1 MKTQILTAWQDYR
14 SPIGHFIEDGPGWVH
29 FEYDSRFRGPPL
41 SVSLP
46 KQPPELEIDAASHFL
61 ENLLPDCKRA
71 RLQVA
76 HSNVIDPDSSFDLLD
91 VLGQECPGQLML
103 TTKGKRPARPRGEPR
118 HLPDMALSRWRQML
132 GERPLMTGSQ
142 GMPYYCLA
150 GKTPK
155 TVLHFK
161 EKDQLYLPEPWLP
174 STHIVKATRS
184 GQDPSSIYADWFC
197 MQLARRL
204 LGEEAVPTS
213 DLWKKCLRVCRFDR
227 YFRDGIVNR
236 IHQEDLCQALGLPPS
251 GRYELL
257 ETVDDP
263 SDTLLARVFRL
274 FDELG
279 RSGWMVPAVQKRAFF
294 RQLLTRVLLLDGAL
308 HLKKFSLIHRH
319 DGNIELA
326 PLYGLRTIQPTQS
339 PAGDADTPDE
349 NTARNNSPQPDL
361 QLAIGRATTVAA
373 ITEADCIECAT
384 SQLGFSER
392 YARNEYR
399 ELRTQLVKT
408 LDFIALSTSRIE
420 PAAEPTIRRTAD
432 LLKAQHA

>member
-1 MKTQILTAWQDYR
+1 MILVAWQDHTKSLGRFNKDKTGIVSFGYNYQY
-14 SPIGHFIEDGPGWVH
+14 SGPL
-29 FEYDSRFRGPPL
+29 L

-46 KQPPELEIDAASHFL
+46 IEPSDHATDVTSNFL
-61 ENLLPDCKRA
+61 ENLLPDCKHA
-71 RLQVA
+71 RSQVA
-76 HSNVIDPDSSFDLLD
+76 HACGIDPEDSFGLLD
-91 VLGQECPGQLML
+91 IIGRECPGSLILMVI
-103 TTKGKRPARPRGEPR
+103 GQQPAEIRKHPRQ
-118 HLPDMALSRWRQML
+118 LPDMALSQWRQML

-142 GMPYYCLA
+142 GMPFYCLA

-161 EKDQLYLPEPWLP
+161 EKDQVYLPEPWLP

-204 LGEEAVPTS
+204 LGEEAVATN

-257 ETVDDP
+257 EAVDDP

-279 RSGWMVPAVQKRAFF
+279 RSGWMVPVVQKRAFF

-326 PLYGLRTIQPTQS
+326 PLYGLRTIQPTQT
-339 PAGDADTPDE
+339 PAGDADTPDKD
-349 NTARNNSPQPDL
+349 TARNNSPQPDL
-361 QLAIGRATTVAA
+361 QLAIGRATTIAA

-408 LDFIALSTSRIE
+408 LDFIALSTIRIE